1 VVLDRGL
8 AEHRHQ
14 PPHGVLPHLTLV
26 AESAPERVQLGR
38 CSGFTHTQF
47 DAPVAQQI
55 ERRDPLGDPRRVV
68 GGKLDHPVAEPD
80 ALRPLARSA
89 EEDLGCRRMGVL
101 LEEVVLDFPREVE
114 AQAVGQLDLVEGLLQ
129 QFVLALRVP
138 GTRQLVLVEDPE
150 LHPREQYPKY
160 PAARRVL
167 PGALTIRH
175 GYVPDPQ

>member
-1 VVLDRGL
+1 MVLDRGL

-80 ALRPLARSA
+80 APRPLARSA

-101 LEEVVLDFPREVE
+101 LEEVMLDQPDAVE
-114 AQAVGQLDLVEGLLQ
+114 PKSVGKLDLLEGVGQELLIVAGSPRSGQLMLVEQ
-129 QFVLALRVP
+129 AE
-138 GTRQLVLVEDPE
+138 THEASLVGWPV
-150 LHPREQYPKY
+150 
-160 PAARRVL
+160 
-167 PGALTIRH
+167 
-175 GYVPDPQ
+175 